1 MLKPKIT
8 IDTCV
13 ILPAYC
19 WKRNSYLFM
28 QHLDDYEWC
37 LSEYIMD
44 ECKRILKNPKL
55 AFFQE
60 ISKEYDSLDGVVGR
74 INNILNNI
82 NEKTTLIIPGNP
94 VANLIEDP
102 TDNPIL
108 DCAYYSGSEFLIT
121 KDYCIRRLSTFEG
134 TKIYTPIEFVS
145 QYYR

>member
-60 ISKEYDSLDGVVGR
+60 ISKCVYLYKPYVHPCRYVAVEKVIYWHF
-74 INNILNNI
+74 INN
-82 NEKTTLIIPGNP
+82 
-94 VANLIEDP
+94 NL
-102 TDNPIL
+102 
-108 DCAYYSGSEFLIT
+108 
-121 KDYCIRRLSTFEG
+121 
-134 TKIYTPIEFVS
+134 
-145 QYYR
+145 

>member
-60 ISKEYDSLDGVVGR
+60 ISKCVYLYKRASFFSFPIPAF
-74 INNILNNI
+74 INPRFPPAYRRCLPALLPIIL
-82 NEKTTLIIPGNP
+82 
-94 VANLIEDP
+94 A
-102 TDNPIL
+102 
-108 DCAYYSGSEFLIT
+108 
-121 KDYCIRRLSTFEG
+121 
-134 TKIYTPIEFVS
+134 
-145 QYYR
+145 